1 MRHGGR
7 RYTDSIRCGL
17 NNPTR
22 RDDGIRSSDRVTAMT
37 PPPALSQAVRQSGIP
52 DRETIPKAPPPSS
65 GLVARLLDSCE
76 LSAFGVTVDLVLL
89 YLASVAAVL
98 GAGRAHV
105 GVRDWWLALLYPLIV
120 VCLARF
126 RRWPSPRLE
135 VSALDTAAEV
145 LGGVSL
151 AAMLMIAVD
160 EIVGGGHP
168 IALALRLWLFALV
181 YLGAGRAML
190 VSLRRHARRTG
201 ALARPTLI
209 VGSGA
214 VGEHVAQ
221 RLLGRPEY
229 GLRPIGFLDVDW
241 HRSRDADGLG
251 GLPILGT
258 TDELAQ
264 VVHRTGARHVIV
276 AFSSQPD
283 HANVG
288 LVRRCEQLGLDVSLV
303 PRLFESINE
312 RVALDR
318 VGGMPLLTLR
328 SIDPKGWQFATKH
341 ALDRVLALLALVVG
355 APLLVIIAGM
365 VRVSS
370 SGPVLFRQ
378 RRVGRDEKA
387 FEMYKFRTMVGQSAD
402 EEFLPPDGMGPGGV
416 EGADRRT
423 AVGRWLRWTSL
434 DELPQLLN
442 VLRGEMSLVGPR
454 PERPEFVERFTRDVY
469 GYEQRHRVK
478 SGITGWAQVNG
489 LRGRT
494 PIADRVEWDNYYIR
508 NWSLAFDL
516 RILALTLVDV
526 FRDRGVASDSP
537 PTVD

>member
-1 MRHGGR
+1 M
-7 RYTDSIRCGL
+7 
-17 NNPTR
+17 
-22 RDDGIRSSDRVTAMT
+22 SSNDQGKEMT
-37 PPPALSQAVRQSGIP
+37 PPPAISHSSASQPVVPEA
-52 DRETIPKAPPPSS
+52 EKMPKTPASS
-65 GLVARLLDSCE
+65 GWVARLLDSCE
-76 LSAFGVTVDLVLL
+76 LSAFGVGVDLVLL
-89 YLASVAAVL
+89 YLATVAALL

-105 GVRDWWLALLYPLIV
+105 RVRDWWLAMLYPLIV
-120 VCLARF
+120 VGLARF
-126 RRWPSPRLE
+126 RRWPAPRLE
-135 VSALDTAAEV
+135 VSLIDATAEV

-151 AAMLMIAVD
+151 AAMLMIALD

-190 VSLRRHARRTG
+190 VSWRRHARRTG

-209 VGSGA
+209 VGSGVVA
-214 VGEHVAQ
+214 DQVAQ

-229 GLRPIGFLDVDW
+229 GLRPIGFLDVDGPNASY
-241 HRSRDADGLG
+241 SRGFAE
-251 GLPILGT
+251 LPTLGT
-258 TDELAQ
+258 TDEITGI
-264 VVHRTGARHVIV
+264 VERTGARHVIV

-283 HANVG
+283 HANLA
-288 LVRRCEQLGLDVSLV
+288 LVRRCEQLGLEVSLV

-328 SIDPKGWQFATKH
+328 SIDPTGWQFATKH
-341 ALDRVLALLALVVG
+341 ALDRGLALLGLIVG
-355 APLLVIIAGM
+355 APILLMIVGA
-365 VRVSS
+365 VRLSS
-370 SGPVLFRQ
+370 PGPVLFRQ
-378 RRVGRDEKA
+378 RRVGRDGKA
-387 FEMYKFRTMVGQSAD
+387 FEMYKFRTMVDQS
-402 EEFLPPDGMGPGGV
+402 EEAAFLPPDGLAPGGV

-423 AVGRWLRWTSL
+423 AVGRWLRWSSL

-442 VLRGEMSLVGPR
+442 VLRGDMSLVGPR

-494 PIADRVEWDNYYIR
+494 SIADRVEWDNYYIR
-508 NWSLAFDL
+508 NWSHMFDL
-516 RILALTLVDV
+516 RILALTVVDV
-526 FRDRGVASDSP
+526 FRDRGMASDSP